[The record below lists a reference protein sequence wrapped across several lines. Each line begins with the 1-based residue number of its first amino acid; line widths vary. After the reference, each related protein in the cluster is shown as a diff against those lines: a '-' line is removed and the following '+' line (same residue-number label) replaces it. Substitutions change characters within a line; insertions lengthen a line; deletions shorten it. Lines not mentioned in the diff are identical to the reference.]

1 MESDN
6 WVVRNLEDALN
17 TWNDKMG
24 EVVGLLTTSPA
35 DFRGGGIWDVIL
47 TIHGAVQGIALAL
60 LVLFFLVGMVKTCGS
75 FAELKKPEHVLK
87 LFVRFVLAKAAIT
100 YGLELMLAFIDVV
113 QGLMA
118 TIMSAAGFSA
128 TEGAALPEE
137 MVTAIESAGFLESIP
152 LWAVTLLG
160 GLFITVLSF
169 IVILTVYGRFFKL
182 YMYTAIAPIPLS
194 TFAGEPSQSVGKSF
208 IRSYAAVCLEGAII
222 MLACIIFSLFA
233 SAPPAVDATAP
244 VVTQVWGYIGEL
256 VFNLLV
262 LVGMVKMSDRIVR
275 EMMGL

>member
-35 DFRGGGIWDVIL
+35 DFKGGGIWDVIL

-87 LFVRFVLAKAAIT
+87 LFVRFILAKVAVT

-208 IRSYAAVCLEGAII
+208 VRSYAAVCLEGAII